1 MAIKKSQLYTKLWQ
15 ACDELRGG
23 MDASQYKDY
32 VLVVLFIKYISD
44 RAKNGDADL
53 YIDLP
58 QGCTFDDLVAL
69 KGRPDIGEKM
79 NVILSRIGEANEQL
93 ADTITNADF
102 ADEQKLGKGKDL
114 VETVSNLI
122 AVFQD
127 EALDLSNN
135 RAADDDLIGD
145 AYEYLM
151 KNFATQSGKS
161 KGQFYTPGEV
171 SRVMAKVVDIA
182 NDSRPMIS
190 IYDMTCGS
198 GSLLIRAAAESGRP
212 FDKIAIE
219 GQELDLATI
228 GMAKM
233 SMVIHGIDDAELKHG
248 NTISDP
254 QHTIDDSHLKTFDYG
269 FANPPFSVKGW
280 MKGASEN
287 DPFGRWGVGDGV
299 APVPPPKCGDYAF
312 LLHMIASL
320 KSNGKGA
327 IILPHGVLFRGNAE
341 GEIRRFIIG
350 KRIIRG
356 IIGLPPNLFF
366 GTGIP
371 ACIIILDKGGAL
383 SSKGIFMIDAKEG
396 FAKDGAK
403 NRLRECDIRRIVD
416 TWEAQ
421 VDVPHYARM
430 VSYEEIEK
438 NDFNLNIP
446 RYIAPVDSEIH
457 QDIVAHLKGGI
468 PEADAAAY
476 PAALFKPL
484 RKGYVGIRNEG
495 EGIRNEELGT
505 RNEELGMRNEELGMR
520 NEELGMRNEER
531 GIRNEELGMRSEE
544 LGAMISRNLESDEGI
559 KEASKLFERMCNGWL
574 DYFKSSAEVLAR
586 GNKPKNVIL
595 QWSEELMLNVSF
607 GMMKS
612 EGAEKLNS
620 SFRIPNS
627 SFAYAIYEH
636 LMNYWAETLQ
646 DDCYLISRDGWK
658 VELLPPARKNATWEN
673 YVCDLLP
680 VEVVANVRFKDE
692 KGYIALKKT
701 ELEEVAAN
709 IAEIDEK
716 LGDEE
721 IGEDIDEDALK
732 EERKSLEQKAKKLK
746 KVIKEATEKLTGSL
760 LAYYAELDEKSV
772 KSHVIRDKWITAL
785 AERFAAELTRVK
797 AVIVSDVQT
806 LASRYAETLPDAE
819 AKVLE
824 LEKKVASH
832 LAAMGI
838 GN

>member
-32 VLVVLFIKYISD
+32 VLVILFIKYISD

-58 QGCTFDDLVAL
+58 QGCAFDDLVAL
-69 KGRPDIGEKM
+69 KGKADIGERM
-79 NVILSRIGEANEQL
+79 NVILARIGEANEQL
-93 ADTITNADF
+93 SDTITNADF

-122 AVFQD
+122 GVFQD
-127 EALDLSNN
+127 KDLDLSNN

-171 SRVMAKVVDIA
+171 SRVMARVVNIA
-182 NDSRPMIS
+182 EDKRPMIS

-198 GSLLIRAAAESGRP
+198 GSLLIRAAAESGRKM
-212 FDKIAIE
+212 DSIAIE
-219 GQELDLATI
+219 GQEIDLATI

-248 NTISDP
+248 NTLSDP
-254 QHTIDDSHLKTFDYG
+254 QHKVDDRHLKTFDYG

-280 MKGASEN
+280 MKGAQAK
-287 DPFGRWGVGDGV
+287 DPFGRWGVEEGV

-341 GEIRRFIIG
+341 GEIRKFIV
-350 KRIIRG
+350 KRHIISG
-356 IIGLPPNLFF
+356 VIGLPPNLFF

-371 ACIIILDKGGAL
+371 ACIIIIDKGAAL
-383 SSKGIFMIDAKEG
+383 TSKGIFMIDAKDG

-421 VDVPHYARM
+421 ADVPHYARM
-430 VSYEEIEK
+430 VPYAEIEK

-446 RYIAPVDSEIH
+446 RYITPVDKEVR

-468 PEADAAAY
+468 PVAEAAVY
-476 PAALFKPL
+476 PSALFKQL
-484 RKGYVGIRNEG
+484 RKGYVKLNGTVDGIAVNLASDPATSDAATKYEG
-495 EGIRNEELGT
+495 MCKRWLGYFEENAGKFKIGS
-505 RNEELGMRNEELGMR
+505 NPKKVIQEW
-520 NEELGMRNEER
+520 
-531 GIRNEELGMRSEE
+531 
-544 LGAMISRNLESDEGI
+544 
-559 KEASKLFERMCNGWL
+559 ASKLLKDAKECG
-574 DYFKSSAEVLAR
+574 
-586 GNKPKNVIL
+586 
-595 QWSEELMLNVSF
+595 SF
-607 GMMKS
+607 VD
-612 EGAEKLNS
+612 
-620 SFRIPNS
+620 
-627 SFAYAIYEH
+627 AYDVYEI

-658 VELLPPARKNATWEN
+658 AKLLPPAKKNATWES
-673 YVCDLLP
+673 YVCELLP
-680 VEVVANVRFKDE
+680 VEI
-692 KGYIALKKT
+692 IARVKFGEELTSINLLKT
-701 ELEEVAAN
+701 HLEEVVQN
-709 IAEIDEK
+709 MAEIDEK
-716 LGDEE
+716 LADEE
-721 IGEDIDEDALK
+721 SEEEIDEENLKVTRKALEYSVKQFKKAIK
-732 EERKSLEQKAKKLK
+732 EE
-746 KVIKEATEKLTGSL
+746 TEKLTGKIVK
-760 LAYYAELDEKSV
+760 YYAGLDEKAI
-772 KSHVIRDKWITAL
+772 KRHVIGDKWTATL
-785 AERFAAELTRVK
+785 ESRFAAELARAKAKIVADVK
-797 AVIVSDVQT
+797 S
-806 LASRYAETLPDAE
+806 LAARYAVTLPDAE
-819 AKVLE
+819 RAVDELSAKV
-824 LEKKVASH
+824 VGH

-838 GN
+838 EV

>member
-58 QGCTFDDLVAL
+58 EGCTFDDLVAL
-69 KGRPDIGEKM
+69 KGRPDIGERM
-79 NVILSRIGEANEQL
+79 NVILARIGEANEQL

-127 EALDLSNN
+127 KDLDLSNN

-171 SRVMAKVVDIA
+171 SRVMARVVNIA
-182 NDSRPMIS
+182 EDRRPMIS

-212 FDKIAIE
+212 YDQIAIE

-248 NTISDP
+248 NTLSDP
-254 QHTIDDSHLKTFDYG
+254 QHKTDDTHLKTFDYA

-280 MKGASEN
+280 MKGAQEN
-287 DPFGRWGVGDGV
+287 DPFGRWGHGEGV

-320 KSNGKGA
+320 KSNGKAA

-341 GEIRRFIIG
+341 GEIRKFIVG
-350 KRIIRG
+350 KRIVKG
-356 IIGLPPNLFF
+356 IIGLPANLFF

-371 ACIIILDKGGAL
+371 ACIIILDKGGAVA
-383 SSKGIFMIDAKEG
+383 SKGIFMIDAKEG

-416 TWEAQ
+416 TWQAQ
-421 VDVPHYARM
+421 ADVPHYSRM
-430 VSYEEIEK
+430 VPYAEIEK

-446 RYIAPVDSEIH
+446 RYIAPVDKEVH

-468 PEADAAAY
+468 PETDAAMY
-476 PAALFKPL
+476 PAELFKPL
-484 RKGYVGIRNEG
+484 RPGYVSLAGDDVAKLLEDDAQIRKAENQYIDQMEMW
-495 EGIRNEELGT
+495 T
-505 RNEELGMRNEELGMR
+505 
-520 NEELGMRNEER
+520 
-531 GIRNEELGMRSEE
+531 
-544 LGAMISRNLESDEGI
+544 
-559 KEASKLFERMCNGWL
+559 
-574 DYFKSSAEVLAR
+574 DYFIDQGYAVKLDDNPKSLINA
-586 GNKPKNVIL
+586 
-595 QWSEELMLNVSF
+595 WSDQLMSQ
-607 GMMKS
+607 MKALKS
-612 EGAEKLNS
+612 PLVDL
-620 SFRIPNS
+620 
-627 SFAYAIYEH
+627 YAPYEH
-636 LMNYWAETLQ
+636 LLNYWAETLQ
-646 DDCYLISRDGWK
+646 DDCYLISRDGWT
-658 VELLPPARKNATWEN
+658 VELLPPAKKNASWEE
-673 YVCDLLP
+673 YFCDLLP
-680 VEVVANVRFKDE
+680 VDVVVGTTFAGERDRLSQ
-692 KGYIALKKT
+692 LKS
-701 ELEEVAAN
+701 ELEEVSAEISSLDEKLADEESEE
-709 IAEIDEK
+709 EIDE
-716 LGDEE
+716 DV
-721 IGEDIDEDALK
+721 LK
-732 EERKSLEQKAKKLK
+732 SERKKLEQKAKALK
-746 KVIKEATEKLTGSL
+746 KSIKESNEDLIRKLVKT
-760 LAYYAELDEKSV
+760 YAEMEEGHTKNYVVDHKWAPALMTRFTDELK
-772 KSHVIRDKWITAL
+772 
-785 AERFAAELTRVK
+785 RVK
-797 AVIVSDVQT
+797 AAIVADVQA
-806 LASRYAETLPDAE
+806 LANRYAFTLPEAE
-819 AKVLE
+819 KTVEGLSAKV
-824 LEKKVASH
+824 ARH

-838 GN
+838 QL

>member
-58 QGCTFDDLVAL
+58 EGCTFDDLVAL
-69 KGRPDIGEKM
+69 KGRSDIGEKM

-254 QHTIDDSHLKTFDYG
+254 QHTIDDSHLKTFDYC

-341 GEIRRFIIG
+341 GDIRRFIIG
-350 KRIIRG
+350 RRIIRG

-371 ACIIILDKGGAL
+371 ACIIILDKENAL
-383 SSKGIFMIDAKEG
+383 KSKGIFMIDAKDG

-403 NRLRECDIRRIVD
+403 NRLRECDIRRITD
-416 TWEAQ
+416 AWEAQ
-421 VDVPHYARM
+421 ADEPHYARM
-430 VSYEEIEK
+430 VSYDEIEK
-438 NDFNLNIP
+438 NGYNLNIP
-446 RYIAPVDSEIH
+446 RYIAPASKEVR
-457 QDIVAHLKGGI
+457 QDITAHIKGGI
-468 PEADAAAY
+468 PEADAKGY
-476 PAALFKPL
+476 PAALFMPL
-484 RKGYVGIRNEG
+484 RKGYVQLKG
-495 EGIRNEELGT
+495 EASDVAT
-505 RNEELGMRNEELGMR
+505 
-520 NEELGMRNEER
+520 
-531 GIRNEELGMRSEE
+531 
-544 LGAMISRNLESDEGI
+544 NLESDPVTEKESDAYFSEIASWIRYFSGLGYEI
-559 KEASKLFERMCNGWL
+559 KGGDNPKDLIKTWGDRLMCQMQGL
-574 DYFKSSAEVLAR
+574 EVSLV
-586 GNKPKNVIL
+586 NV
-595 QWSEELMLNVSF
+595 
-607 GMMKS
+607 
-612 EGAEKLNS
+612 
-620 SFRIPNS
+620 
-627 SFAYAIYEH
+627 YAPYEH

-658 VELLPPARKNATWEN
+658 VELLPPAKKNASWED
-673 YVCDLLP
+673 YFCDLLP
-680 VEVVANVRFKDE
+680 VEVVVEATFTAERDR
-692 KGYIALKKT
+692 IAQLKA
-701 ELEEVAAN
+701 ELEEVSACLAAVDEKL
-709 IAEIDEK
+709 ADEDGEEEIDE
-716 LGDEE
+716 E
-721 IGEDIDEDALK
+721 ALK
-732 EERKSLEQKAKKLK
+732 AERKKHEQKAKALK
-746 KVIKEATEKLTGSL
+746 KSIKEVNEDLVQKLVK
-760 LAYYAELDEKSV
+760 AYAEMEEEEVKGYVVDHKWAIALTARFMDELKRV
-772 KSHVIRDKWITAL
+772 KSA
-785 AERFAAELTRVK
+785 
-797 AVIVSDVQT
+797 IVSDVQSLAGRYEKT
-806 LASRYAETLPDAE
+806 LHEMENSVKALTE
-819 AKVLE
+819 
-824 LEKKVASH
+824 KVAKH

-838 GN
+838 EL

>member
-32 VLVVLFIKYISD
+32 VLVILFIKYISD

-58 QGCTFDDLVAL
+58 QGCAFDDLVAL
-69 KGRPDIGEKM
+69 KGKADIGERM
-79 NVILSRIGEANEQL
+79 NVILARIGEANEQL
-93 ADTITNADF
+93 SDTITNADF

-122 AVFQD
+122 GVFQD
-127 EALDLSNN
+127 KDLDLSNN

-171 SRVMAKVVDIA
+171 SRVMARVVNIA
-182 NDSRPMIS
+182 EDKRPMIS

-198 GSLLIRAAAESGRP
+198 GSLLIRAAAESGRKM
-212 FDKIAIE
+212 DSIAIE
-219 GQELDLATI
+219 GQEIDLATI

-248 NTISDP
+248 NTLSDP
-254 QHTIDDSHLKTFDYG
+254 QHRQDDAHLKTFDYC

-280 MKGASEN
+280 MKGALEN
-287 DPFGRWGVGDGV
+287 DPFGRWGHGGGV
-299 APVPPPKCGDYAF
+299 APIPPPKCGDYAF

-341 GEIRRFIIG
+341 GEIRKFIV
-350 KRIIRG
+350 KRHIISG
-356 IIGLPPNLFF
+356 VIGLPPNLFF

-371 ACIIILDKGGAL
+371 ACIIIIDKGAAL
-383 SSKGIFMIDAKEG
+383 TSKGIFMIDAKDG

-421 VDVPHYARM
+421 ADVPHYARM
-430 VSYEEIEK
+430 VPYAEIEK

-446 RYIAPVDSEIH
+446 RYITPVDKEVR

-468 PEADAAAY
+468 PVAEAAVY
-476 PAALFKPL
+476 PSALFKQL
-484 RKGYVGIRNEG
+484 RKGYVKLNGTVDGIAVNLASDPATSDAATKYEG
-495 EGIRNEELGT
+495 MCKRWLGYFEENAGKFKIGS
-505 RNEELGMRNEELGMR
+505 NPKKVIQEW
-520 NEELGMRNEER
+520 
-531 GIRNEELGMRSEE
+531 
-544 LGAMISRNLESDEGI
+544 
-559 KEASKLFERMCNGWL
+559 ASKLLKDAKECG
-574 DYFKSSAEVLAR
+574 
-586 GNKPKNVIL
+586 
-595 QWSEELMLNVSF
+595 SF
-607 GMMKS
+607 VD
-612 EGAEKLNS
+612 
-620 SFRIPNS
+620 
-627 SFAYAIYEH
+627 AYDVYEI

-658 VELLPPARKNATWEN
+658 AKLLPPAKKNATWES
-673 YVCDLLP
+673 YVCELLP
-680 VEVVANVRFKDE
+680 VEI
-692 KGYIALKKT
+692 IARVKFGEELTSINLLKT
-701 ELEEVAAN
+701 HLEEVVQN
-709 IAEIDEK
+709 MAEIDEK
-716 LGDEE
+716 LADEE
-721 IGEDIDEDALK
+721 SEEEIDEENLKVTRKALEYSVKQFKKAIK
-732 EERKSLEQKAKKLK
+732 EE
-746 KVIKEATEKLTGSL
+746 TEKLTGKIVK
-760 LAYYAELDEKSV
+760 YYAGLDEKAI
-772 KSHVIRDKWITAL
+772 KRHVIGDKWTATL
-785 AERFAAELTRVK
+785 ESRFAAELARVK
-797 AVIVSDVQT
+797 AKIVADVKS
-806 LASRYAETLPDAE
+806 LAARYAVTLPDAE
-819 AKVLE
+819 RAVDELSAKV
-824 LEKKVASH
+824 VGH

-838 GN
+838 EV

>member
-58 QGCTFDDLVAL
+58 QGCAFDDLVAL
-69 KGRPDIGEKM
+69 KGKPDIGERM
-79 NVILSRIGEANEQL
+79 NVILARIGEANEQL

-122 AVFQD
+122 GVFQD
-127 EALDLSNN
+127 KDLDLSNN

-171 SRVMAKVVDIA
+171 SRVMARVVNIA
-182 NDSRPMIS
+182 EDKRPMIS

-198 GSLLIRAAAESGRP
+198 GSLLIRAAAESGRKM
-212 FDKIAIE
+212 DSIAIE
-219 GQELDLATI
+219 GQEIDLATI

-248 NTISDP
+248 NTLSDP
-254 QHTIDDSHLKTFDYG
+254 QHKVDDRHLKTFDYS

-280 MKGASEN
+280 MKGAQAK
-287 DPFGRWGVGDGV
+287 DPFGRWGVDENV

-320 KSNGKGA
+320 KSKGRGA

-341 GEIRRFIIG
+341 GEIRKFIIE
-350 KRIIRG
+350 KHIISG
-356 IIGLPPNLFF
+356 VIGLPPNLFF

-371 ACIIILDKGGAL
+371 ACIIIIDKGAAL
-383 SSKGIFMIDAKEG
+383 TSKGIFMIDAKDG

-421 VDVPHYARM
+421 ADMPYYARM
-430 VSYEEIEK
+430 VPYAEIER

-446 RYIAPVDSEIH
+446 RYIAPADKEIR

-468 PEADAAAY
+468 PEADAAIY
-476 PAALFKPL
+476 PSALFKRL
-484 RKGYVGIRNEG
+484 RKGYVKLDG
-495 EGIRNEELGT
+495 
-505 RNEELGMRNEELGMR
+505 
-520 NEELGMRNEER
+520 
-531 GIRNEELGMRSEE
+531 S
-544 LGAMISRNLESDEGI
+544 ADDVAANLEADPETTDAADKYAKMYRRWLKYFGG
-559 KEASKLFERMCNGWL
+559 EAQKVKTGVTPKKLIQEWAGRLLEDAQRSG
-574 DYFKSSAEVLAR
+574 
-586 GNKPKNVIL
+586 
-595 QWSEELMLNVSF
+595 SF
-607 GMMKS
+607 
-612 EGAEKLNS
+612 
-620 SFRIPNS
+620 ID
-627 SFAYAIYEH
+627 AYDVYEI

-658 VELLPPARKNATWEN
+658 AELLPPAKKNATWES

-680 VEVVANVRFKDE
+680 VEIVARVKFGEELTSIDLLRSH
-692 KGYIALKKT
+692 
-701 ELEEVAAN
+701 LEEVVQN

-716 LGDEE
+716 LADEE
-721 IGEDIDEDALK
+721 SEEEIDEEGLKTTRKALEYSVK
-732 EERKSLEQKAKKLK
+732 QFKKA
-746 KVIKEATEKLTGSL
+746 IKDETEKLTGKIVK
-760 LAYYAELDEKSV
+760 YYVGLDETAIKRHVIGDKWTATLESRFVAELV
-772 KSHVIRDKWITAL
+772 
-785 AERFAAELTRVK
+785 RVK
-797 AVIVSDVQT
+797 AKIVADVKS
-806 LASRYAETLPDAE
+806 LAARYAVTLSDAE
-819 AKVLE
+819 RAVDELSAKV
-824 LEKKVASH
+824 AGH

-838 GN
+838 EV

>member
-32 VLVVLFIKYISD
+32 VLVILFIKYISD

-58 QGCTFDDLVAL
+58 QGCAFDDLVAL
-69 KGRPDIGEKM
+69 KGKPDIGERM
-79 NVILSRIGEANEQL
+79 NVILARIGEANEQL

-122 AVFQD
+122 GVFQD
-127 EALDLSNN
+127 KDLDLSNN

-171 SRVMAKVVDIA
+171 SRVMARVVNIA
-182 NDSRPMIS
+182 EDKRPMIS
-190 IYDMTCGS
+190 IYDMACGS
-198 GSLLIRAAAESGRP
+198 GSLLIRAAAESGRKM
-212 FDKIAIE
+212 DSIAIE
-219 GQELDLATI
+219 GQEIDLATI

-248 NTISDP
+248 NTLSDP
-254 QHTIDDSHLKTFDYG
+254 QHKVDDRHLKTFDYG

-280 MKGASEN
+280 MKGAQAK
-287 DPFGRWGVGDGV
+287 DPFGRWGVEEGV

-341 GEIRRFIIG
+341 GEIRKFIIE
-350 KRIIRG
+350 KHIISG
-356 IIGLPPNLFF
+356 VIGLPPNLFF

-371 ACIIILDKGGAL
+371 ACIIIIDKGAAL
-383 SSKGIFMIDAKEG
+383 TSKGIFMIDAKDG

-421 VDVPHYARM
+421 TEVPHYARM
-430 VSYEEIEK
+430 VPYAEIEK

-446 RYIAPVDSEIH
+446 RYITPVDREVR

-468 PEADAAAY
+468 PVVEAAVY
-476 PAALFKPL
+476 PAALFKQL
-484 RKGYVGIRNEG
+484 RKGYVRLNGTVDGIAMNLDLDPATSDAAAKYEG
-495 EGIRNEELGT
+495 MYKRWLGYFEENAGKFKVGS
-505 RNEELGMRNEELGMR
+505 NPK
-520 NEELGMRNEER
+520 
-531 GIRNEELGMRSEE
+531 
-544 LGAMISRNLESDEGI
+544 AGI
-559 KEASKLFERMCNGWL
+559 KAWASKLLKE
-574 DYFKSSAEVLAR
+574 AR
-586 GNKPKNVIL
+586 ECG
-595 QWSEELMLNVSF
+595 SF
-607 GMMKS
+607 VD
-612 EGAEKLNS
+612 
-620 SFRIPNS
+620 
-627 SFAYAIYEH
+627 AYDVYEI

-658 VELLPPARKNATWEN
+658 AELLPSAKKNATWES
-673 YVCDLLP
+673 YVCELLP
-680 VEVVANVRFKDE
+680 VEIVARAKFGEELTSINL
-692 KGYIALKKT
+692 LKT
-701 ELEEVAAN
+701 HLEEVVQN

-716 LGDEE
+716 LADEE
-721 IGEDIDEDALK
+721 SEEEIDEEGLKATRKALEYSVK
-732 EERKSLEQKAKKLK
+732 QFKKA
-746 KVIKEATEKLTGSL
+746 IKDETEKLT
-760 LAYYAELDEKSV
+760 AKIVKYYADLDEKAI
-772 KSHVIRDKWITAL
+772 KRHVIGDKWTTTL
-785 AERFAAELTRVK
+785 ESRFAAELARVK
-797 AVIVSDVQT
+797 AKIVADVKS
-806 LASRYAETLPDAE
+806 LAARYAVTLPDAE
-819 AKVLE
+819 RAVDELSAKV
-824 LEKKVASH
+824 ARH

-838 GN
+838 EV

>member
-44 RAKNGDADL
+44 RAKNGDAEL
-53 YIDLP
+53 FINLP
-58 QGCTFDDLVAL
+58 TGCTFDDLIAL
-69 KGRPDIGEKM
+69 KGKPDIGERM

-93 ADTITNADF
+93 ADTIANADF

-122 AVFQD
+122 GVFQD
-127 EALDLSNN
+127 KDLDLSNN

-171 SRVMAKVVDIA
+171 SRVMARVVNIA
-182 NDSRPMIS
+182 EDKRPMIS

-198 GSLLIRAAAESGRP
+198 GSLLIRAAAESERAM
-212 FDKIAIE
+212 DSIAIE
-219 GQELDLATI
+219 GQEIDLATI

-254 QHTIDDSHLKTFDYG
+254 QLKVDDRHLKTFDYA

-280 MKGASEN
+280 MKGAQEK
-287 DPFGRWGVGDGV
+287 DPFGRWGVDKGI
-299 APVPPPKCGDYAF
+299 APVPPPRCGDYAF
-312 LLHMIASL
+312 LLHMITSL

-341 GEIRRFIIG
+341 GEIRRFIVQ
-350 KRIIRG
+350 KRIIKG
-356 IIGLPPNLFF
+356 IIGLPANLFF

-371 ACIIILDKGGAL
+371 ACVIILDKDGAAA
-383 SSKGIFMIDAKEG
+383 SKGIFMIDAKDG

-421 VDVPHYARM
+421 KDVRHYARM
-430 VSYEEIEK
+430 VSYDEIDK

-446 RYIAPVDSEIH
+446 RYITPVDREVH
-457 QDIVAHLKGGI
+457 EDITAHLTGGI

-476 PAALFKPL
+476 PTALFKPL
-484 RKGYVGIRNEG
+484 RKGYVQLNGTA
-495 EGIRNEELGT
+495 EEVAA
-505 RNEELGMRNEELGMR
+505 R
-520 NEELGMRNEER
+520 
-531 GIRNEELGMRSEE
+531 
-544 LGAMISRNLESDEGI
+544 LETDPETMKAGNDYLDQAASWSDYFVDEGCKIKPGDHPKALI
-559 KEASKLFERMCNGWL
+559 KEWGDQLMRQMQGL
-574 DYFKSSAEVLAR
+574 SSRLVD
-586 GNKPKNVIL
+586 
-595 QWSEELMLNVSF
+595 
-607 GMMKS
+607 
-612 EGAEKLNS
+612 
-620 SFRIPNS
+620 
-627 SFAYAIYEH
+627 AYAPYEH

-658 VELLPPARKNATWEN
+658 VELQPPAKRNASWED
-673 YVCDLLP
+673 YFCDLLP
-680 VEVVANVRFKDE
+680 VEIVVDVRFVNE
-692 KGYIALKKT
+692 RENLARLKA
-701 ELEEVAAN
+701 ELEEVTSKTN
-709 IAEIDEK
+709 EIDEK
-716 LGDEE
+716 LAADEDDENDEE
-721 IGEDIDEDALK
+721 IDEDALK
-732 EERKSLEQKAKKLK
+732 GERKELDRKAKELRKSIKAANADLIAQLVAWYSK
-746 KVIKEATEKLTGSL
+746 MSEDMVKNFVIEHKWMPALMDRFT
-760 LAYYAELDEKSV
+760 AEL
-772 KSHVIRDKWITAL
+772 A
-785 AERFAAELTRVK
+785 RVK
-797 AVIVSDVQT
+797 ANIVTEVKS
-806 LASRYAETLPDAE
+806 LAARYAVTLPEAAQKVE
-819 AKVLE
+819 ELSAKV
-824 LEKKVASH
+824 ARH
-832 LAAMGI
+832 LIAMGVKL
-838 GN
+838 

>member
-58 QGCTFDDLVAL
+58 EGCTFDDLVAL
-69 KGRPDIGEKM
+69 KGKPDIGEKM
-79 NVILSRIGEANEQL
+79 NVILARIGEANEQL

-122 AVFQD
+122 GVFQD
-127 EALDLSNN
+127 KDLDLSNN

-171 SRVMAKVVDIA
+171 SRVMARVVNIA
-182 NDSRPMIS
+182 EDKRPMIS

-198 GSLLIRAAAESGRP
+198 GSLLIRAAAESERKM
-212 FDKIAIE
+212 DSIAIE
-219 GQELDLATI
+219 GQEKDLATI

-254 QHTIDDSHLKTFDYG
+254 QHKVDDTHLKTFDYG

-280 MKGASEN
+280 MKGAQTN
-287 DPFGRWGVGDGV
+287 DPFGRWGVGDNV

-312 LLHMIASL
+312 LLHMITSL
-320 KSNGKGA
+320 KSGGKGA

-341 GEIRRFIIG
+341 GEIRKFIVG
-350 KRIIRG
+350 KHIIAG
-356 IIGLPPNLFF
+356 IIGLPANLFF

-383 SSKGIFMIDAKEG
+383 TSKGIFMIDAKEG

-421 VDVPHYARM
+421 ADVPHYARM
-430 VSYEEIEK
+430 VPYAEIEK

-446 RYIAPVDSEIH
+446 RYIAPVDREVH

-468 PEADAAAY
+468 PEIDAAVY
-476 PAALFKPL
+476 PQALFKRL
-484 RKGYVGIRNEG
+484 RKGYVEVR
-495 EGIRNEELGT
+495 
-505 RNEELGMRNEELGMR
+505 
-520 NEELGMRNEER
+520 
-531 GIRNEELGMRSEE
+531 
-544 LGAMISRNLESDEGI
+544 
-559 KEASKLFERMCNGWL
+559 
-574 DYFKSSAEVLAR
+574 SAECGVQSDGIAALLAQDPATTKA
-586 GNKPKNVIL
+586 GNAYLAAMERWLGYFVGQGRDHLKQGDNPK
-595 QWSEELMLNVSF
+595 ELIRAWGDMLLHKVQ
-607 GMMKS
+607 
-612 EGAEKLNS
+612 KLKGSPVDCYS
-620 SFRIPNS
+620 S
-627 SFAYAIYEH
+627 YEH
-636 LMNYWAETLQ
+636 LMNYWAETMQ

-658 VELLPPARKNATWEN
+658 VELLPPAKKNASWED

-680 VEVVANVRFKDE
+680 VQVVVNESYDNERDK
-692 KGYIALKKT
+692 ISSLKV
-701 ELEEVAAN
+701 ELEENAAAL
-709 IAEIDEK
+709 AEIDEK
-716 LGDEE
+716 LDEE
-721 IGEDIDEDALK
+721 NPEEDIDEESLA
-732 EERKSLEQKAKKLK
+732 EERKDLDKKAKTLRKQIKAANDDLVQKLVK
-746 KVIKEATEKLTGSL
+746 AYATMNKQAIRHYVVESKWADALRARFQGE
-760 LAYYAELDEKSV
+760 LAHVKTQIVTDV
-772 KSHVIRDKWITAL
+772 KSL
-785 AERFAAELTRVK
+785 A
-797 AVIVSDVQT
+797 D
-806 LASRYAETLPDAE
+806 RYAETLPDAE
-819 AKVLE
+819 AKVRK
-824 LEKKVASH
+824 LEKKVAGH

-838 GN
+838 EL

>member
-58 QGCTFDDLVAL
+58 EGCTFDDLVAL
-69 KGRPDIGEKM
+69 KGKPDIGERM
-79 NVILSRIGEANEQL
+79 NVILARIGEANEQL

-127 EALDLSNN
+127 KDLDLSNN

-171 SRVMAKVVDIA
+171 SRVMARVVNIA
-182 NDSRPMIS
+182 EDRRPMIS

-212 FDKIAIE
+212 YDQIAIE

-248 NTISDP
+248 NTLSDP
-254 QHTIDDSHLKTFDYG
+254 QHKTDDTHLKTFDYA

-280 MKGASEN
+280 MKGAQEN
-287 DPFGRWGVGDGV
+287 DPFGRWGHGEGV

-312 LLHMIASL
+312 LLHMITSL
-320 KSNGKGA
+320 KSNGKAA

-341 GEIRRFIIG
+341 GEIRKFIVG
-350 KRIIRG
+350 KHIVKG
-356 IIGLPPNLFF
+356 IIGLPANLFF

-371 ACIIILDKGGAL
+371 ACIIILDKGGAVA
-383 SSKGIFMIDAKEG
+383 SKGIFMIDAKDG

-416 TWEAQ
+416 TWQAQ
-421 VDVPHYARM
+421 ADVPHYARM
-430 VSYEEIEK
+430 VPYAEIEK

-446 RYIAPVDSEIH
+446 RYIAPVDKEVH

-468 PEADAAAY
+468 PETDAAMY
-476 PAALFKPL
+476 PAELFKPL
-484 RKGYVGIRNEG
+484 RPGYVSLAGDDVAKLLEDDAQIRKAEKQYIDQM
-495 EGIRNEELGT
+495 EMWT
-505 RNEELGMRNEELGMR
+505 
-520 NEELGMRNEER
+520 
-531 GIRNEELGMRSEE
+531 
-544 LGAMISRNLESDEGI
+544 
-559 KEASKLFERMCNGWL
+559 
-574 DYFKSSAEVLAR
+574 DYFIDQGYAVKLDDNPKSLINA
-586 GNKPKNVIL
+586 
-595 QWSEELMLNVSF
+595 WSDQLMSQ
-607 GMMKS
+607 MKALKS
-612 EGAEKLNS
+612 PLVDL
-620 SFRIPNS
+620 
-627 SFAYAIYEH
+627 YAPYEH
-636 LMNYWAETLQ
+636 LLNYWAETLQ
-646 DDCYLISRDGWK
+646 DDCYLISRDGWT
-658 VELLPPARKNATWEN
+658 VELLPPAKKNASWEE
-673 YVCDLLP
+673 YFCDLLP
-680 VEVVANVRFKDE
+680 VEVVVGATFAGERDRLSQ
-692 KGYIALKKT
+692 LKS
-701 ELEEVAAN
+701 ELEEVSAEISTLDEKLADEESEE
-709 IAEIDEK
+709 EIDED
-716 LGDEE
+716 G
-721 IGEDIDEDALK
+721 LK
-732 EERKSLEQKAKKLK
+732 SKRKKLEQKAKALK
-746 KVIKEATEKLTGSL
+746 KSIKEANEDLIRKLVKT
-760 LAYYAELDEKSV
+760 YAEMEEGHIKNYVVDHKWAPALMTRFTDELK
-772 KSHVIRDKWITAL
+772 
-785 AERFAAELTRVK
+785 RVK
-797 AVIVSDVQT
+797 AAIVADVQS
-806 LASRYAETLPDAE
+806 LAARYAETLPDAE
-819 AKVLE
+819 ARVHD
-824 LEKKVASH
+824 LEKKVAGH
-832 LAAMGI
+832 LMAMGI
-838 GN
+838 DL

>member
-69 KGRPDIGEKM
+69 KGRSDIGEKM

-254 QHTIDDSHLKTFDYG
+254 QHTIDDSHLKTFDYC

-312 LLHMIASL
+312 LLHMITSL

-341 GEIRRFIIG
+341 GDIRRFIIG
-350 KRIIRG
+350 RRIIRG

-438 NDFNLNIP
+438 NDFNLNIS

-468 PEADAAAY
+468 PEADAAVY

-495 EGIRNEELGT
+495 EGIRNEELGV
-505 RNEELGMRNEELGMR
+505 RNEG
-520 NEELGMRNEER
+520 
-531 GIRNEELGMRSEE
+531 LGMRSEE

-559 KEASKLFERMCNGWL
+559 RESAKLFERMCNGWL
-574 DYFKSSAEVLAR
+574 DYFKSSAEVLAK

-595 QWSEELMLNVSF
+595 QWSEELMLNMEF

-612 EGAEKLNS
+612 EGAGKLNS

-658 VELLPPARKNATWEN
+658 VELLPPARKNASWED

-680 VEVVANVRFKDE
+680 VEVVVGVTFAEERDRIVR
-692 KGYIALKKT
+692 LKT
-701 ELEEVAAN
+701 ELEEVSAEIAA
-709 IAEIDEK
+709 IDEK
-716 LGDEE
+716 LADEE
-721 IGEDIDEDALK
+721 GEDEIDEDALK
-732 EERKSLEQKAKKLK
+732 VERKKHEQKAKTLK
-746 KVIKEATEKLTGSL
+746 KSIKEANEDLIRKLVK
-760 LAYYAELDEKSV
+760 AYDEMEEDEVKGYVVDRKWAIALMTRFTDELK
-772 KSHVIRDKWITAL
+772 
-785 AERFAAELTRVK
+785 RVK
-797 AVIVSDVQT
+797 AAIVSDVQT

-819 AKVLE
+819 AKVLR

>member
-44 RAKNGDADL
+44 RAKNGDSDL

-58 QGCTFDDLVAL
+58 EGCTFDDLVAL
-69 KGRPDIGEKM
+69 KGKSDIGEKM
-79 NVILSRIGEANEQL
+79 NVILARIGEANEQL

-122 AVFQD
+122 GVFQD
-127 EALDLSNN
+127 KDLDLSNN

-171 SRVMAKVVDIA
+171 SRVMARVVDIA
-182 NDSRPMIS
+182 NDTRPMIS

-254 QHTIDDSHLKTFDYG
+254 QHVVDGTLLKMFDYG

-280 MKGASEN
+280 MKGAQEN
-287 DPFGRWGVGDGV
+287 DLYDRWGVGEDV

-312 LLHMIASL
+312 FLHMIKSL
-320 KSNGKGA
+320 KPSGKGA

-341 GEIRRFIIG
+341 GDIRKFIVER
-350 KRIIRG
+350 RIIRG
-356 IIGLPPNLFF
+356 IIGLPANLFF

-371 ACIIILDKGGAL
+371 ACIIIIDKGN
-383 SSKGIFMIDAKEG
+383 SSTSKGIFMIDAKDGFVKEG
-396 FAKDGAK
+396 PK

-421 VDVPHYARM
+421 KDIAHYARM
-430 VSYEEIEK
+430 VSYAEIEK
-438 NDFNLNIP
+438 NDYNLNIP
-446 RYIAPVDSEIH
+446 RYIAHVDKEVH

-468 PEADAAAY
+468 PEKDAAIY
-476 PAALFKPL
+476 PEALFKPL
-484 RKGYVGIRNEG
+484 RNGYVTLN
-495 EGIRNEELGT
+495 
-505 RNEELGMRNEELGMR
+505 
-520 NEELGMRNEER
+520 
-531 GIRNEELGMRSEE
+531 
-544 LGAMISRNLESDEGI
+544 GAIDDVAINLEADAVTTKAAAKYTNMYSNWLKYLAESANNI
-559 KEASKLFERMCNGWL
+559 KNGDAPKKLIIEWSN
-574 DYFKSSAEVLAR
+574 E
-586 GNKPKNVIL
+586 IL
-595 QWSEELMLNVSF
+595 KDAQECKDFVD
-607 GMMKS
+607 
-612 EGAEKLNS
+612 
-620 SFRIPNS
+620 
-627 SFAYAIYEH
+627 AYDTYEI
-636 LMNYWAETLQ
+636 LMNYWSEVMQ

-658 VELLPPARKNATWEN
+658 VELLPPAKKNATWES

-680 VEVVANVRFKDE
+680 VDVVVNVSFKSE
-692 KGYIALKKT
+692 KDYIAQLKV
-701 ELEEVAAN
+701 ELEEILAS
-709 IAEIDEK
+709 IDEIDEK
-716 LGDEE
+716 LEAEDLDE
-721 IGEDIDEDALK
+721 DLDEDAIK
-732 EERKSLEQKAKKLK
+732 SDRKKLEQESKKLK
-746 KVIKEATEKLTGSL
+746 KSIKEANEKLTASIV
-760 LAYYAELDEKSV
+760 AYYAGLDESTIKQ
-772 KSHVIRDKWITAL
+772 HVVQDKWVDAL
-785 AERFAAELTRVK
+785 AKRFAAEQSRVK
-797 AVIVSDVQT
+797 ASIVKNVQD
-806 LASRYAETLPDAE
+806 LAKRYAVTLSEVESAVNDLS
-819 AKVLE
+819 AKVAKYL
-824 LEKKVASH
+824 S
-832 LAAMGI
+832 AMGVEI
-838 GN
+838 

>member
-44 RAKNGDADL
+44 RARNGDADL

-58 QGCTFDDLVAL
+58 EGCTFDDLVAL
-69 KGRPDIGEKM
+69 KGKPDIGERM
-79 NVILSRIGEANEQL
+79 NVILARIGEANEQL

-122 AVFQD
+122 GVFQD
-127 EALDLSNN
+127 KDLDLSNN

-171 SRVMAKVVDIA
+171 SRVMARVVNIA
-182 NDSRPMIS
+182 EDKRPMIS

-212 FDKIAIE
+212 YDQIAIE

-248 NTISDP
+248 NTLSDP
-254 QHTIDDSHLKTFDYG
+254 QHKVDDTHLKTFDYA

-280 MKGASEN
+280 MKGAQEN
-287 DPFGRWGVGDGV
+287 DPFGRWGHGEGV

-312 LLHMIASL
+312 LLHMITSL
-320 KSNGKGA
+320 KSNGKAA

-341 GEIRRFIIG
+341 GEIRKFIVG
-350 KRIIRG
+350 KHIVKG
-356 IIGLPPNLFF
+356 IIGLPANLFF

-383 SSKGIFMIDAKEG
+383 TSKGIFMIDAKEG

-403 NRLRECDIRRIVD
+403 NRLRECDIRRIVA

-421 VDVPHYARM
+421 ADVPHYARM
-430 VSYEEIEK
+430 VPYAEIEK

-446 RYIAPVDSEIH
+446 RYIAPIDKEIH
-457 QDIVAHLKGGI
+457 QDITAHLKGGI
-468 PEADAAAY
+468 PEVDAAAY
-476 PAALFKPL
+476 PEALFKRL
-484 RKGYVGIRNEG
+484 RTGYVCTKGDGIAELLEADPVTTKAGDAYLTTVEMWLGYFVDQGRDYLKQGDDPKEL
-495 EGIRNEELGT
+495 IREWGNMLMHEMAEL
-505 RNEELGMRNEELGMR
+505 
-520 NEELGMRNEER
+520 
-531 GIRNEELGMRSEE
+531 
-544 LGAMISRNLESDEGI
+544 
-559 KEASKLFERMCNGWL
+559 
-574 DYFKSSAEVLAR
+574 KSPLVDR
-586 GNKPKNVIL
+586 
-595 QWSEELMLNVSF
+595 
-607 GMMKS
+607 
-612 EGAEKLNS
+612 
-620 SFRIPNS
+620 
-627 SFAYAIYEH
+627 YAAYEH
-636 LMNYWAETLQ
+636 LMNYWSETMQ

-658 VELLPPARKNATWEN
+658 VELLPPAKKNASWED
-673 YVCDLLP
+673 YVCDILP
-680 VEVVANVRFKDE
+680 VQVVVNESYVCERDGIA
-692 KGYIALKKT
+692 ALKAQ
-701 ELEEVAAN
+701 LEENATA

-716 LGDEE
+716 LAEE
-721 IGEDIDEDALK
+721 NSEEDIDEEVFL
-732 EERKSLEQKAKKLK
+732 EERKGLDKKAKALRREIKAANDDLIQKLVK
-746 KVIKEATEKLTGSL
+746 DYATMSEQAIRHYVVESKWADALWTRFQG
-760 LAYYAELDEKSV
+760 ELVHVKAQIVADV
-772 KSHVIRDKWITAL
+772 KSL
-785 AERFAAELTRVK
+785 A
-797 AVIVSDVQT
+797 D
-806 LASRYAETLPDAE
+806 RYAETLPDAE
-819 AKVLE
+819 AKVRK
-824 LEKKVASH
+824 LEKKVAGH

-838 GN
+838 EL

>member
-44 RAKNGDADL
+44 RAKNGDAEL

-58 QGCTFDDLVAL
+58 KGCSFDDLVAL
-69 KGRPDIGEKM
+69 KGKPDIGEKG
-79 NVILSRIGEANEQL
+79 NIILSRIGEANEQL

-114 VETVSNLI
+114 VETVSNLVGI
-122 AVFQD
+122 FQD
-127 EALDLSNN
+127 KDLDLSNN

-182 NDSRPMIS
+182 KDKRPMIS
-190 IYDMTCGS
+190 IYDMACGS
-198 GSLLIRAAAESGRP
+198 GSLLIRAASESGRP
-212 FDKIAIE
+212 FDKVAIE

-248 NTISDP
+248 NTLSDP
-254 QHTIDDSHLKTFDYG
+254 QHRQDDTHLKTFDYC

-280 MKGASEN
+280 MKGALEN
-287 DPFGRWGVGDGV
+287 DPFGRWGHGGGV
-299 APVPPPKCGDYAF
+299 APIPPPKCGDYAF

-320 KSNGKGA
+320 SSKGKGA

-341 GEIRRFIIG
+341 AEIRKFIIER
-350 KRIIRG
+350 RIISG
-356 IIGLPPNLFF
+356 VIGLPPNLFF

-371 ACIIILDKGGAL
+371 ACIIILDKAGAL
-383 SSKGIFMIDAKEG
+383 TSKGIFMIDAKEG

-416 TWEAQ
+416 TWEARTE
-421 VDVPHYARM
+421 VPHYARM
-430 VSYEEIEK
+430 VPYAEIEK
-438 NDFNLNIP
+438 NEFNLNIP
-446 RYIAPVDSEIH
+446 RYITPADKEVH

-468 PEADAAAY
+468 PEADAAVY

-484 RKGYVGIRNEG
+484 RKGYVRLRGTVDEIAANLDSDSATSDAAAKYERMFKRWLGYFEENAGKFKVGSNPKTGIQEW
-495 EGIRNEELGT
+495 
-505 RNEELGMRNEELGMR
+505 
-520 NEELGMRNEER
+520 
-531 GIRNEELGMRSEE
+531 
-544 LGAMISRNLESDEGI
+544 
-559 KEASKLFERMCNGWL
+559 ASKLLKDAQGCG
-574 DYFKSSAEVLAR
+574 
-586 GNKPKNVIL
+586 
-595 QWSEELMLNVSF
+595 SF
-607 GMMKS
+607 VD
-612 EGAEKLNS
+612 
-620 SFRIPNS
+620 
-627 SFAYAIYEH
+627 AYDAYEI

-658 VELLPPARKNATWEN
+658 AELLPPAKKNATWES
-673 YVCDLLP
+673 YVCELLP
-680 VEVVANVRFKDE
+680 VEIVARVKFGEELTSINL
-692 KGYIALKKT
+692 LKT
-701 ELEEVAAN
+701 HLEEVVQN

-716 LGDEE
+716 LADEE
-721 IGEDIDEDALK
+721 SEEEIDEEGLKVTRKALEYSVK
-732 EERKSLEQKAKKLK
+732 QFKKAIKDETEE
-746 KVIKEATEKLTGSL
+746 LTGKIVK
-760 LAYYAELDEKSV
+760 YYAGLDEKAT
-772 KSHVIRDKWITAL
+772 KRHVIGDKWTATL
-785 AERFAAELTRVK
+785 ESRFAAELARVK
-797 AVIVSDVQT
+797 AKIVADVKS
-806 LASRYAETLPDAE
+806 LAARYAVTLPDAE
-819 AKVLE
+819 RAVDALST
-824 LEKKVASH
+824 KVAGH

-838 GN
+838 EV

>member
-32 VLVVLFIKYISD
+32 VLVILFIKYISD

-58 QGCTFDDLVAL
+58 QGCAFDDLVAL
-69 KGRPDIGEKM
+69 KGKADIGERM
-79 NVILSRIGEANEQL
+79 NVILARIGEANEQL
-93 ADTITNADF
+93 SDTITNADF

-122 AVFQD
+122 GVFQD
-127 EALDLSNN
+127 KDLDLSNN

-171 SRVMAKVVDIA
+171 SRVMARVVNIA
-182 NDSRPMIS
+182 EDKRPMIS

-198 GSLLIRAAAESGRP
+198 GSLLIRAAAESGRKM
-212 FDKIAIE
+212 DSIAIE
-219 GQELDLATI
+219 GQEIDLATI

-248 NTISDP
+248 NTLSDP
-254 QHTIDDSHLKTFDYG
+254 QHKVDDRHLKTFDYG

-280 MKGASEN
+280 MKGAQAK
-287 DPFGRWGVGDGV
+287 DPFGRWGVEEGV

-341 GEIRRFIIG
+341 GEIRKFIIG
-350 KRIIRG
+350 KHIISG
-356 IIGLPPNLFF
+356 VIGLPPNLFF

-371 ACIIILDKGGAL
+371 ACIIIIDKGAAL
-383 SSKGIFMIDAKEG
+383 TSKGIFMIDAKDG

-421 VDVPHYARM
+421 TEVPHYARM
-430 VSYEEIEK
+430 VPYAEIEK

-446 RYIAPVDSEIH
+446 RYITPADREVR

-468 PEADAAAY
+468 PVAEAAVY
-476 PAALFKPL
+476 PAALFKKL
-484 RKGYVGIRNEG
+484 RKGYVEIRNAEC
-495 EGIRNEELGT
+495 
-505 RNEELGMRNEELGMR
+505 GMRNEELG
-520 NEELGMRNEER
+520 EV
-531 GIRNEELGMRSEE
+531 I
-544 LGAMISRNLESDEGI
+544 ARNLETDEGVR
-559 KEASKLFERMCNGWL
+559 EASKAFGEMCGGWL
-574 DYFKSSAEVLAR
+574 EYFKGEAGSLVK
-586 GNKPKNVIL
+586 GINPKAVISR
-595 QWSEELMLNVSF
+595 WSEELMRNPVF
-607 GMMKS
+607 GMMAS
-612 EGAEKLNS
+612 EKAPKLNS
-620 SFRIPNS
+620 AFLIPHS
-627 SFAYAIYEH
+627 AFSYAVYEI

-658 VELLPPARKNATWEN
+658 AELLPSAKKNATWES
-673 YVCDLLP
+673 YVCELLP
-680 VEVVANVRFKDE
+680 VEI
-692 KGYIALKKT
+692 IARVKFGEELTSINLLKT
-701 ELEEVAAN
+701 HLEEVVQN

-716 LGDEE
+716 LADEESDEE
-721 IGEDIDEDALK
+721 IDEEGLKTTRKALEYSVK
-732 EERKSLEQKAKKLK
+732 QFKKA
-746 KVIKEATEKLTGSL
+746 IKDETEKLT
-760 LAYYAELDEKSV
+760 AKIVNYYAGLDEKAI
-772 KSHVIRDKWITAL
+772 KRHVIGDKWTATL
-785 AERFAAELTRVK
+785 ESRFAAELVRVK
-797 AVIVSDVQT
+797 AKIVADVKS
-806 LASRYAETLPDAE
+806 LAARYAVTLPDAE
-819 AKVLE
+819 RVVDELSAKV
-824 LEKKVASH
+824 AGH

-838 GN
+838 EV

>member
-32 VLVVLFIKYISD
+32 VLVILFIKYISD
-44 RAKNGDADL
+44 RFKNGDADL
-53 YIDLP
+53 YINLP
-58 QGCTFDDLVAL
+58 EGCTFDDLVTL
-69 KGRPDIGEKM
+69 KGKPDIGERT
-79 NVILSRIGEANEQL
+79 NIILSRIGEANKQL

-122 AVFQD
+122 GIFQD
-127 EALDLSNN
+127 KELDLSNN

-171 SRVMAKVVDIA
+171 SRVMARVVNIA
-182 NDSRPMIS
+182 EDRRPMIS

-198 GSLLIRAAAESGRP
+198 GSLLIRAAMESGRTMES
-212 FDKIAIE
+212 IAIE
-219 GQELDLATI
+219 GQEIDLATI

-248 NTISDP
+248 NTLSDP
-254 QHTIDDSHLKTFDYG
+254 QHRVNDTRLQTFDYG

-280 MKGASEN
+280 MKGAQAK
-287 DPFGRWGVGDGV
+287 DPFGRWGIDEGV

-341 GEIRRFIIG
+341 GEIRKFIIG
-350 KRIIRG
+350 RRLIKG
-356 IIGLPPNLFF
+356 VIGLPANLFF

-371 ACIIILDKGGAL
+371 ACIIILDKGGAAA
-383 SSKGIFMIDAKEG
+383 SKGIFMIDAKEG

-421 VDVPHYARM
+421 ADVPHYARM
-430 VSYEEIEK
+430 VPYAEIKK

-446 RYIAPVDSEIH
+446 RYIAPVDREVH

-468 PEADAAAY
+468 PEVDAAAY
-476 PAALFKPL
+476 PAAFFQRL
-484 RKGYVGIRNEG
+484 RKGYVKV
-495 EGIRNEELGT
+495 
-505 RNEELGMRNEELGMR
+505 
-520 NEELGMRNEER
+520 
-531 GIRNEELGMRSEE
+531 RSDDIAA
-544 LGAMISRNLESDEGI
+544 LLEKDPETAKAGNAYLAAAES
-559 KEASKLFERMCNGWL
+559 WL
-574 DYFKSSAEVLAR
+574 DAFVKQGYGVKA
-586 GNKPKNVIL
+586 GDNPKALIRE
-595 QWSEELMLNVSF
+595 WGDRLMRRMVRLGSTLVD
-607 GMMKS
+607 
-612 EGAEKLNS
+612 
-620 SFRIPNS
+620 
-627 SFAYAIYEH
+627 AYAPYEH
-636 LMNYWAETLQ
+636 LMNYWSETLQ

-658 VELLPPARKNATWEN
+658 VELLPPAKKNASWKD
-673 YVCDLLP
+673 YLCDLLP
-680 VEVVANVRFKDE
+680 VQVVVGTDFLDERDHLDRFK
-692 KGYIALKKT
+692 A
-701 ELEEVAAN
+701 ELEGIAAA
-709 IAEIDEK
+709 IADVDEK
-716 LGDEE
+716 LADEE
-721 IGEDIDEDALK
+721 SEEDLDEDAIK
-732 EERKSLEQKAKKLK
+732 AERKRLEQKAKALK
-746 KVIKEATEKLTGSL
+746 KAIKEANEDLIRKLIARYAQMDEDEVKRYVINLKWAPALRDRFSSELRRVKTRIVTEVQA
-760 LAYYAELDEKSV
+760 LAKRYAVTLPEAEQAVAELS
-772 KSHVIRDKWITAL
+772 
-785 AERFAAELTRVK
+785 
-797 AVIVSDVQT
+797 
-806 LASRYAETLPDAE
+806 
-819 AKVLE
+819 AKVA
-824 LEKKVASH
+824 KH

-838 GN
+838 EL

>member
-23 MDASQYKDY
+23 MDAGQYKDY
-32 VLVVLFIKYISD
+32 VLVILFIKYISD

-58 QGCTFDDLVAL
+58 KGCAFDDLVAL
-69 KGRPDIGEKM
+69 KGKSDIGERM

-122 AVFQD
+122 GVFQD
-127 EALDLSNN
+127 KDLDLSNN

-171 SRVMAKVVDIA
+171 SRVMARVVNIA
-182 NDSRPMIS
+182 KDKRPMIS

-198 GSLLIRAAAESGRP
+198 GSLLIRAAAESERKM
-212 FDKIAIE
+212 DSIAIE
-219 GQELDLATI
+219 GQEIDLATI

-254 QHTIDDSHLKTFDYG
+254 QHKVDDKHLKTFDYG

-280 MKGASEN
+280 MKGAQTK
-287 DPFGRWGVGDGV
+287 DPFGRWGVDEGV

-341 GEIRRFIIG
+341 GEIRKFIVG
-350 KRIIRG
+350 KHIIKG
-356 IIGLPPNLFF
+356 IIGLPANLFF

-371 ACIIILDKGGAL
+371 ACIIILDKGGAAA
-383 SSKGIFMIDAKEG
+383 SKGVFMIDAKEG

-421 VDVPHYARM
+421 ADVPHYARM
-430 VSYEEIEK
+430 VPYAEIEK

-446 RYIAPVDSEIH
+446 RYIAPVDREVH

-468 PEADAAAY
+468 PEEDAAAY
-476 PAALFKPL
+476 PEALFKRL
-484 RKGYVGIRNEG
+484 RKGYVCTKG
-495 EGIRNEELGT
+495 EGIAELLEADPVTTKAGNAYLT
-505 RNEELGMRNEELGMR
+505 AIEMWLGYFVDQGCDHLKQGDNPKEL
-520 NEELGMRNEER
+520 
-531 GIRNEELGMRSEE
+531 IRAWGDMLMQEVQVLKDP
-544 LGAMISRNLESDEGI
+544 LVDCY
-559 KEASKLFERMCNGWL
+559 AS
-574 DYFKSSAEVLAR
+574 
-586 GNKPKNVIL
+586 
-595 QWSEELMLNVSF
+595 
-607 GMMKS
+607 
-612 EGAEKLNS
+612 
-620 SFRIPNS
+620 
-627 SFAYAIYEH
+627 YEH
-636 LMNYWAETLQ
+636 LMNYWVETMQ

-658 VELLPPARKNATWEN
+658 VELLPPAKKNASWED

-680 VEVVANVRFKDE
+680 VQVVVNE
-692 KGYIALKKT
+692 SYINERDKISSLKV
-701 ELEEVAAN
+701 ELEENAA
-709 IAEIDEK
+709 ALVEIDEK
-716 LGDEE
+716 LAEE
-721 IGEDIDEDALK
+721 NLEEDIDEEVLT
-732 EERKSLEQKAKKLK
+732 EERKNLDKKAKALRKQIKAANDDLVQKLVK
-746 KVIKEATEKLTGSL
+746 DYATMNEQSIRHYVVESKWADSL
-760 LAYYAELDEKSV
+760 WARFQGELAHVKAQIVTDV
-772 KSHVIRDKWITAL
+772 KSL
-785 AERFAAELTRVK
+785 A
-797 AVIVSDVQT
+797 D
-806 LASRYAETLPDAE
+806 RYAETLPDVE
-819 AKVLE
+819 AKVRE
-824 LEKKVASH
+824 LEQKVAGH
-832 LAAMGI
+832 LAAMGVEV
-838 GN
+838 

>member
-58 QGCTFDDLVAL
+58 EGCTFDDLVAL
-69 KGRPDIGEKM
+69 KGRSDIGEKM

-254 QHTIDDSHLKTFDYG
+254 QHTIDDSHLKTFDYC

-341 GEIRRFIIG
+341 GDIRRFIIG
-350 KRIIRG
+350 RRIIRG

-371 ACIIILDKGGAL
+371 ACIIILDKENAL
-383 SSKGIFMIDAKEG
+383 KSKGIFMIDAKDG

-403 NRLRECDIRRIVD
+403 NRLRECDIRRITD
-416 TWEAQ
+416 AWEAQ
-421 VDVPHYARM
+421 ADEPHYARM
-430 VSYEEIEK
+430 VSYDEIEK

-468 PEADAAAY
+468 PEVDAAVY

-484 RKGYVGIRNEG
+484 RKGYVQLKG
-495 EGIRNEELGT
+495 EA
-505 RNEELGMRNEELGMR
+505 
-520 NEELGMRNEER
+520 
-531 GIRNEELGMRSEE
+531 SDV
-544 LGAMISRNLESDEGI
+544 AVNLESDPVTEKESNVYLSEIVSWIHYFSGQGYEVKVGDNPKDLI
-559 KEASKLFERMCNGWL
+559 KTWGDRLMCQMQGL
-574 DYFKSSAEVLAR
+574 EVSLV
-586 GNKPKNVIL
+586 N
-595 QWSEELMLNVSF
+595 
-607 GMMKS
+607 
-612 EGAEKLNS
+612 
-620 SFRIPNS
+620 
-627 SFAYAIYEH
+627 AYAPYEH

-658 VELLPPARKNATWEN
+658 VELLPPAKKNASWED
-673 YVCDLLP
+673 YFCDLLP
-680 VEVVANVRFKDE
+680 VEVVVGVTFAEERDRIVR
-692 KGYIALKKT
+692 LKT
-701 ELEEVAAN
+701 ELEEVTSEIVA
-709 IAEIDEK
+709 IDEK
-716 LGDEE
+716 LADEE
-721 IGEDIDEDALK
+721 GEDEIDEDALK
-732 EERKSLEQKAKKLK
+732 VERKKHDQKAKTLK
-746 KVIKEATEKLTGSL
+746 KSIKEANEDLIRKLVK
-760 LAYYAELDEKSV
+760 AYDEMEEDEVKGYVVDRKWAIALTARFTDELK
-772 KSHVIRDKWITAL
+772 
-785 AERFAAELTRVK
+785 RVK
-797 AVIVSDVQT
+797 AAIVSDVQS
-806 LASRYAETLPDAE
+806 LAGRYEKTLPEMENSVKALTE
-819 AKVLE
+819 
-824 LEKKVASH
+824 KVAKH

-838 GN
+838 EL

>member
-58 QGCTFDDLVAL
+58 EGCTFDDLVAL

-182 NDSRPMIS
+182 NDRRPMIS

-254 QHTIDDSHLKTFDYG
+254 QHTVDDSHLKTFDYC

-421 VDVPHYARM
+421 ADVPHYARM

-468 PEADAAAY
+468 PEADATAY

-484 RKGYVGIRNEG
+484 RKGYVQLKG
-495 EGIRNEELGT
+495 EA
-505 RNEELGMRNEELGMR
+505 
-520 NEELGMRNEER
+520 
-531 GIRNEELGMRSEE
+531 SDV
-544 LGAMISRNLESDEGI
+544 AVNLESDPVTEKESNVYLSEIVSWIHYFSSRGYEVKVGDNPKDLI
-559 KEASKLFERMCNGWL
+559 KIWSDRLMCQMQGL
-574 DYFKSSAEVLAR
+574 EVSLV
-586 GNKPKNVIL
+586 N
-595 QWSEELMLNVSF
+595 
-607 GMMKS
+607 
-612 EGAEKLNS
+612 
-620 SFRIPNS
+620 
-627 SFAYAIYEH
+627 AYAPYEH

-658 VELLPPARKNATWEN
+658 VELLLPAKKNVSWED
-673 YVCDLLP
+673 YFCDLLP
-680 VEVVANVRFKDE
+680 VEVVVGVTFAEERDRIVRF
-692 KGYIALKKT
+692 KT
-701 ELEEVAAN
+701 ELEEVTSE
-709 IAEIDEK
+709 IASIDEK
-716 LGDEE
+716 LADEE
-721 IGEDIDEDALK
+721 GEDEIDEDALK
-732 EERKSLEQKAKKLK
+732 VERKKYEQKAKTLK
-746 KVIKEATEKLTGSL
+746 KSIKEANEDLIRKLVKFYGEMEEDEIKGYVVDHKWAIALT
-760 LAYYAELDEKSV
+760 ARFTDELKRV
-772 KSHVIRDKWITAL
+772 KSA
-785 AERFAAELTRVK
+785 
-797 AVIVSDVQT
+797 IVSDVQS
-806 LASRYAETLPDAE
+806 LAGRYEKTLPEMENSVKALTE
-819 AKVLE
+819 
-824 LEKKVASH
+824 KVAKH

-838 GN
+838 EL

>member
-58 QGCTFDDLVAL
+58 EGCTFDDLVAL
-69 KGRPDIGEKM
+69 KGKPDIGEKM
-79 NVILSRIGEANEQL
+79 NVILARIGEANEQL

-122 AVFQD
+122 GVFQD
-127 EALDLSNN
+127 KDLDLSNN

-171 SRVMAKVVDIA
+171 SRVMARVVNIA
-182 NDSRPMIS
+182 EDKRPMIS

-198 GSLLIRAAAESGRP
+198 GSLLIRAAAESERKM
-212 FDKIAIE
+212 DSIAIE
-219 GQELDLATI
+219 GQEKDLATI

-254 QHTIDDSHLKTFDYG
+254 QHKVDDTHLKTFDYG

-280 MKGASEN
+280 MKGAQTN
-287 DPFGRWGVGDGV
+287 DPFGRWGVGDNV

-312 LLHMIASL
+312 LLHMITSL
-320 KSNGKGA
+320 KSGGKGA

-341 GEIRRFIIG
+341 GEIRKFIVG
-350 KRIIRG
+350 KHIIAG
-356 IIGLPPNLFF
+356 IIGLPANLFF

-383 SSKGIFMIDAKEG
+383 TSKGIFMIDAKEG

-421 VDVPHYARM
+421 ADVPHYARM
-430 VSYEEIEK
+430 VPYAEIEK

-446 RYIAPVDSEIH
+446 RYIAPVDREVH

-468 PEADAAAY
+468 PEIDAAVF
-476 PAALFKPL
+476 PVALFKHL
-484 RKGYVGIRNEG
+484 RKGYVKLNGSADEV
-495 EGIRNEELGT
+495 
-505 RNEELGMRNEELGMR
+505 
-520 NEELGMRNEER
+520 
-531 GIRNEELGMRSEE
+531 
-544 LGAMISRNLESDEGI
+544 AANLEADPVTTDAAAKYTKMYRHWLEYFDDQAHKVKPGVNP
-559 KEASKLFERMCNGWL
+559 KKLIHEWAGWL
-574 DYFKSSAEVLAR
+574 LKDTQGCGSLVD
-586 GNKPKNVIL
+586 
-595 QWSEELMLNVSF
+595 
-607 GMMKS
+607 
-612 EGAEKLNS
+612 
-620 SFRIPNS
+620 
-627 SFAYAIYEH
+627 AYDVYEI
-636 LMNYWAETLQ
+636 LMNYWSETMQ
-646 DDCYLISRDGWK
+646 DDCYLVSRDGWK
-658 VELLPPARKNATWEN
+658 VELLPPAKKNATWES

-680 VEVVANVRFKDE
+680 VEVVANARFKKE
-692 KGYIALKKT
+692 KDGIARQKI
-701 ELEEVAAN
+701 ELEEVLAS
-709 IAEIDEK
+709 IDEIDEK

-721 IGEDIDEDALK
+721 SEEEIDEEALK
-732 EERKSLEQKAKKLK
+732 AERKKLEQKAKKLK
-746 KVIKEATEKLTGSL
+746 KSIKDATEELTTAIVS
-760 LAYYAELDEKSV
+760 YYAKLDDATV
-772 KSHVIRDKWITAL
+772 KRHVIRDKWIATL
-785 AERFAAELTRVK
+785 TERFAAELARVK
-797 AVIVSDVQT
+797 ANIVMDVQG
-806 LASRYAETLPDAE
+806 LAGRYAVTLPDVE
-819 AKVLE
+819 REVSDLSV
-824 LEKKVASH
+824 KVAGH

-838 GN
+838 EL

>member
-32 VLVVLFIKYISD
+32 VLVILFIKYISD
-44 RAKNGDADL
+44 RAKKGDADL

-58 QGCTFDDLVAL
+58 QGCAFDDLVTL
-69 KGRPDIGEKM
+69 KGKSDIGERM

-122 AVFQD
+122 GVFQD
-127 EALDLSNN
+127 KDLDLSNN

-171 SRVMAKVVDIA
+171 SRVMARVVNIA
-182 NDSRPMIS
+182 EDKRPMIS

-212 FDKIAIE
+212 YDKIAIE

-254 QHTIDDSHLKTFDYG
+254 QHKVDDTHLKTFDYA

-280 MKGASEN
+280 MKGAKEN
-287 DPFGRWGVGDGV
+287 DPFGRWGHGEGV

-312 LLHMIASL
+312 LLHMITSL

-341 GEIRRFIIG
+341 GEIRKFIVG

-356 IIGLPPNLFF
+356 IIGLPANLFF

-371 ACIIILDKGGAL
+371 ACIIILDKEYARV
-383 SSKGIFMIDAKEG
+383 SKGIFMIDAKDG

-421 VDVPHYARM
+421 EKVPHYARL
-430 VSYEEIEK
+430 VEYAEIEK

-446 RYIAPVDSEIH
+446 RYIAPVDKEVH

-468 PEADAAAY
+468 PETDAAMY
-476 PAALFKPL
+476 PADLFQPL
-484 RKGYVGIRNEG
+484 RPGYVSLAGDDVAKLLEDDAQIRKAEKQYIDQM
-495 EGIRNEELGT
+495 EMWT
-505 RNEELGMRNEELGMR
+505 
-520 NEELGMRNEER
+520 
-531 GIRNEELGMRSEE
+531 
-544 LGAMISRNLESDEGI
+544 
-559 KEASKLFERMCNGWL
+559 
-574 DYFKSSAEVLAR
+574 DYFIDQGYAVKLDDNPKSLINA
-586 GNKPKNVIL
+586 
-595 QWSEELMLNVSF
+595 WSDQLMSQ
-607 GMMKS
+607 MKALKS
-612 EGAEKLNS
+612 PLVDL
-620 SFRIPNS
+620 
-627 SFAYAIYEH
+627 YAPYEH
-636 LMNYWAETLQ
+636 LLNYWTETLQ
-646 DDCYLISRDGWK
+646 DDCYLISRDGWT
-658 VELLPPARKNATWEN
+658 VELLPPAKKNASWEE
-673 YVCDLLP
+673 YFCDLLP
-680 VEVVANVRFKDE
+680 VDVVVGTTFVGERDRLSQ
-692 KGYIALKKT
+692 LKS
-701 ELEEVAAN
+701 ELEEVS
-709 IAEIDEK
+709 AEISTLDEK
-716 LGDEE
+716 LADEE
-721 IGEDIDEDALK
+721 SEEEIDEDALK
-732 EERKSLEQKAKKLK
+732 FERKKLEQKAKALK
-746 KVIKEATEKLTGSL
+746 KSIKDANEDLICKLVKT
-760 LAYYAELDEKSV
+760 YAEMEEGHIKNYVVDHKWAPALMTRFTDELK
-772 KSHVIRDKWITAL
+772 
-785 AERFAAELTRVK
+785 RVK
-797 AVIVSDVQT
+797 AAIVSDVQA
-806 LASRYAETLPDAE
+806 LANRYAVTLPEAE
-819 AKVLE
+819 KSVEELRAKVA
-824 LEKKVASH
+824 KH

-838 GN
+838 EL

>member
-1 MAIKKSQLYTKLWQ
+1 MAIKKSQLYSKLWQ

-44 RAKNGDADL
+44 RAKNGDGDL

-58 QGCTFDDLVAL
+58 KGCTFDDLVAL
-69 KGRPDIGEKM
+69 KGKSDIGEKM
-79 NVILSRIGEANEQL
+79 NVILARIGEANEQL

-122 AVFQD
+122 GVFQD
-127 EALDLSNN
+127 KDLDLSNN

-171 SRVMAKVVDIA
+171 SRVMARVVDIA
-182 NDSRPMIS
+182 KDTRPMIS

-212 FDKIAIE
+212 FAKIAIE

-254 QHTIDDSHLKTFDYG
+254 QHVVDGTLLKMFDYG

-280 MKGASEN
+280 MKGAQEN
-287 DPFGRWGVGDGV
+287 DLYDRWGVGEGC

-312 LLHMIASL
+312 FLHMIKSL
-320 KSNGKGA
+320 KPSGKGA

-341 GEIRRFIIG
+341 GEIRKFIVER
-350 KRIIRG
+350 RIIRG

-371 ACIIILDKGGAL
+371 ACIIIIDKGK
-383 SSKGIFMIDAKEG
+383 SSTSKGIFMIDAKDG
-396 FAKDGAK
+396 FVKDGPK

-416 TWEAQ
+416 TWETQ
-421 VDVPHYARM
+421 KDVAHYARM
-430 VSYEEIEK
+430 VSYAEIEK

-446 RYIAPVDSEIH
+446 RYITPIDKEIH

-468 PEADAAAY
+468 PEEDAAIY

-484 RKGYVGIRNEG
+484 RSGYVTLN
-495 EGIRNEELGT
+495 
-505 RNEELGMRNEELGMR
+505 
-520 NEELGMRNEER
+520 
-531 GIRNEELGMRSEE
+531 
-544 LGAMISRNLESDEGI
+544 GAIDDVDTNLEAD
-559 KEASKLFERMCNGWL
+559 AVTARA
-574 DYFKSSAEVLAR
+574 SAEYTKMYSNWLKYLAENAKDIIL
-586 GNKPKNVIL
+586 GDSPKKLIIEWANKIL
-595 QWSEELMLNVSF
+595 KDAQECKDFVN
-607 GMMKS
+607 
-612 EGAEKLNS
+612 
-620 SFRIPNS
+620 P
-627 SFAYAIYEH
+627 YDTYEI
-636 LMNYWAETLQ
+636 LMNYWSDVMQ

-658 VELLPPARKNATWEN
+658 VELLPPAKKNATWEN

-680 VEVVANVRFKDE
+680 VDVVVNVSFKSE
-692 KGYIALKKT
+692 KDCIAKLKV
-701 ELEEVAAN
+701 ELEEVLAS
-709 IAEIDEK
+709 IEEIDEK
-716 LGDEE
+716 LDSEELDEDLDEE
-721 IGEDIDEDALK
+721 ALK
-732 EERKSLEQKAKKLK
+732 ADRKKLEQASKSLKKS
-746 KVIKEATEKLTGSL
+746 IKEANEKLTAAIL
-760 LAYYAELDEKSV
+760 DYYAKLDEQSIK
-772 KSHVIRDKWITAL
+772 KHVIYDKWISAL
-785 AERFAAELTRVK
+785 SSRFAMELSRVK
-797 AVIVSDVQT
+797 ASIVTNVQA
-806 LASRYAETLPDAE
+806 LANRYAKTLPE
-819 AKVLE
+819 A
-824 LEKKVASH
+824 EKKVDELSAKVAKH
-832 LAAMGI
+832 LAAMGVEL
-838 GN
+838 

>member
-32 VLVVLFIKYISD
+32 VLVILFIKYISD

-58 QGCTFDDLVAL
+58 QGCAFDDLVAL
-69 KGRPDIGEKM
+69 KGKADIGERM
-79 NVILSRIGEANEQL
+79 NVILARIGEANEQL

-122 AVFQD
+122 GVFQD
-127 EALDLSNN
+127 KDLDLSNN

-171 SRVMAKVVDIA
+171 SRVMARVVNIA
-182 NDSRPMIS
+182 EDKRPMIS
-190 IYDMTCGS
+190 IYDMACGS
-198 GSLLIRAAAESGRP
+198 GSLLIRAAAESGRKM
-212 FDKIAIE
+212 DSIAIE
-219 GQELDLATI
+219 GQEIDLATI

-248 NTISDP
+248 NTLSDP
-254 QHTIDDSHLKTFDYG
+254 QHKVDDRHLKTFDYG

-280 MKGASEN
+280 MKGAQAK
-287 DPFGRWGVGDGV
+287 DPFGRWGVEEGV

-341 GEIRRFIIG
+341 GEIRKFIIE
-350 KRIIRG
+350 KHIISG
-356 IIGLPPNLFF
+356 VIGLPPNLFF

-371 ACIIILDKGGAL
+371 ACIIIIDKGAAL
-383 SSKGIFMIDAKEG
+383 TSKGIFMIDAKDG

-421 VDVPHYARM
+421 TEVPHYARM
-430 VSYEEIEK
+430 VPYAEIEK

-446 RYIAPVDSEIH
+446 RYITPADREVR

-468 PEADAAAY
+468 PVAEAAVY
-476 PAALFKPL
+476 PAALFKKL
-484 RKGYVGIRNEG
+484 RKGYVRLNGTVDGIAVNLDSDPATSDAAAKYEG
-495 EGIRNEELGT
+495 MYKRWLGYFEGNAGKFKVGS
-505 RNEELGMRNEELGMR
+505 NPK
-520 NEELGMRNEER
+520 
-531 GIRNEELGMRSEE
+531 
-544 LGAMISRNLESDEGI
+544 AGI
-559 KEASKLFERMCNGWL
+559 KAWASKLLKEARECGSFV
-574 DYFKSSAEVLAR
+574 DAYEV
-586 GNKPKNVIL
+586 
-595 QWSEELMLNVSF
+595 
-607 GMMKS
+607 
-612 EGAEKLNS
+612 
-620 SFRIPNS
+620 
-627 SFAYAIYEH
+627 YEI

-658 VELLPPARKNATWEN
+658 AELLPSAKKNATWES
-673 YVCDLLP
+673 YVCELLP
-680 VEVVANVRFKDE
+680 VEI
-692 KGYIALKKT
+692 IARVKFGEELTSINLLKT
-701 ELEEVAAN
+701 HLEEVVQN

-716 LGDEE
+716 LADEE
-721 IGEDIDEDALK
+721 SEEEIDEEGLKTTRKALEYSVK
-732 EERKSLEQKAKKLK
+732 QFKKA
-746 KVIKEATEKLTGSL
+746 IKDETEKLTTKIVN
-760 LAYYAELDEKSV
+760 YYAGLDERAIKR
-772 KSHVIRDKWITAL
+772 HVIGDKWTATL
-785 AERFAAELTRVK
+785 ESRFAAELARVK
-797 AVIVSDVQT
+797 AKIVADVKS
-806 LASRYAETLPDAE
+806 LAARYAVTLPDAE
-819 AKVLE
+819 RAVDELSAKVAGPE
-824 LEKKVASH
+824 LG
-832 LAAMGI
+832 MR
-838 GN
+838 N

>member
-32 VLVVLFIKYISD
+32 VLVILFIKYISD

-58 QGCTFDDLVAL
+58 QGCAFDDLVAL
-69 KGRPDIGEKM
+69 KGKADIGERM
-79 NVILSRIGEANEQL
+79 NVILARIGEANEQL
-93 ADTITNADF
+93 SDTITNADF

-122 AVFQD
+122 GVFQD
-127 EALDLSNN
+127 KDLDLSNN

-171 SRVMAKVVDIA
+171 SRVMARVVNIA
-182 NDSRPMIS
+182 EDKRPMIS

-198 GSLLIRAAAESGRP
+198 GSLLIRAAAESGRKM
-212 FDKIAIE
+212 DSIAIE
-219 GQELDLATI
+219 GQEIDLATI

-248 NTISDP
+248 NTLSDP
-254 QHTIDDSHLKTFDYG
+254 QHKVDDRHLKTFDYG

-280 MKGASEN
+280 MKGAQAK
-287 DPFGRWGVGDGV
+287 DPFGRWGVEEGV

-320 KSNGKGA
+320 KSKGRGA

-341 GEIRRFIIG
+341 GEIRKFIIE
-350 KRIIRG
+350 KHIISG
-356 IIGLPPNLFF
+356 VIGLPPNLFF

-371 ACIIILDKGGAL
+371 ACIIIIDKGAAL
-383 SSKGIFMIDAKEG
+383 TSKGIFMIDAKDG

-421 VDVPHYARM
+421 ADVPHYARM
-430 VSYEEIEK
+430 VPYAEIEK

-446 RYIAPVDSEIH
+446 RYITPVDKEVR

-468 PEADAAAY
+468 PVAEAAVY
-476 PAALFKPL
+476 PSALFKQL
-484 RKGYVGIRNEG
+484 RKGYVKLNGTVDGIAVNLASDPATSDAATKYEG
-495 EGIRNEELGT
+495 MCKRWLGYFEENAGKFKIGS
-505 RNEELGMRNEELGMR
+505 NPKKVIQEW
-520 NEELGMRNEER
+520 
-531 GIRNEELGMRSEE
+531 
-544 LGAMISRNLESDEGI
+544 
-559 KEASKLFERMCNGWL
+559 ASKLLKDAKECG
-574 DYFKSSAEVLAR
+574 
-586 GNKPKNVIL
+586 
-595 QWSEELMLNVSF
+595 SF
-607 GMMKS
+607 VD
-612 EGAEKLNS
+612 
-620 SFRIPNS
+620 
-627 SFAYAIYEH
+627 AYDVYEI

-658 VELLPPARKNATWEN
+658 AKLLPPAKKNATWES
-673 YVCDLLP
+673 YVCELLP
-680 VEVVANVRFKDE
+680 VEI
-692 KGYIALKKT
+692 IARVKFGEELTSINLLKT
-701 ELEEVAAN
+701 HLEEVVQN
-709 IAEIDEK
+709 MAEIDEK
-716 LGDEE
+716 LADEE
-721 IGEDIDEDALK
+721 SEEEIDEENLKVTRKALEYSVKQFKKAIK
-732 EERKSLEQKAKKLK
+732 EE
-746 KVIKEATEKLTGSL
+746 TEKLTGKIVK
-760 LAYYAELDEKSV
+760 YYAGLDEKAI
-772 KSHVIRDKWITAL
+772 KRHVIGDKWTATL
-785 AERFAAELTRVK
+785 ESRFAAELARVK
-797 AVIVSDVQT
+797 AKIVADVKS
-806 LASRYAETLPDAE
+806 LAARYAVTLPDAE
-819 AKVLE
+819 RAVDELSAKV
-824 LEKKVASH
+824 VGH

-838 GN
+838 EV